1 MLNKKSAFLNAVANH
16 LLFYPTPVNVTYA
29 WSFGSLAGLFFSIQI
44 ITGIFLAMHYI
55 PHTNE
60 AFDSII
66 HIMQNVNNGWLIRYA
81 HANGASMIFI
91 LMYIHI
97 GRGIYYESYKHRRE
111 ILWWTGLL
119 IFILMMA
126 TAFIGYVLPWGQMS
140 FWGATVITSLV
151 TAVPF
156 VGDNIAHW
164 LWGGFSVGDA
174 TLTRFY
180 SIHYT
185 LPFIIIAIV
194 CTHLIILH
202 QEASTNPLQITIGD
216 KISFYPYFFWKD
228 LFAFNVCLLL
238 YTYLIFFNPNLL
250 GHPDNW
256 IRANPLVTPEHI
268 VPEWYFQPFYAI
280 LRSCPSKL
288 GGVVSMG
295 ASLLILFILPLYRT
309 IRNPISSNMS
319 PLFRI
324 SFWIFVFTFVFL
336 MYLGGQPAVT
346 PYVGASQIFTV
357 YYFFFFLIVVPFRNH
372 IERYAYPQITNEE
385 KNLLVIRTFYYFFLN
400 SVYFL
405 YYNYN

>member
-1 MLNKKSAFLNAVANH
+1 MKKNFNIIINNKSAFFNAAANH
-16 LLFYPTPVNVTYA
+16 LLFYPTPVNITYA

-44 ITGIFLAMHYI
+44 LTGIFLAMHYI
-55 PHTNE
+55 PHTKE

-66 HIMQNVNNGWLIRYA
+66 HIMQDVNNGWLIRYA

-97 GRGIYYESYKHRRE
+97 GRSIYYESYKHRRE
-111 ILWWTGLL
+111 FLWWTGLL

-151 TAVPF
+151 TAIPF

-164 LWGGFSVGDA
+164 LWGGFSVGNA

-185 LPFIIIAIV
+185 LPFIIVAIV

-202 QEASTNPLQITIGD
+202 QEASTNPLQISSGD

-228 LFAFNVCLLL
+228 LFAFNVFLII

-256 IRANPLVTPEHI
+256 IRANPLVTPVHI

-288 GGVVSMG
+288 GGVVSMA

-309 IRNPISSNMS
+309 LPNSISSNMS

-324 SFWIFVFTFVFL
+324 LFWIFVFTFLFL
-336 MYLGGQPAVT
+336 MYL
-346 PYVGASQIFTV
+346 
-357 YYFFFFLIVVPFRNH
+357 
-372 IERYAYPQITNEE
+372 
-385 KNLLVIRTFYYFFLN
+385 LLF
-400 SVYFL
+400 
-405 YYNYN
+405 